1 MKINMQQ
8 FKNLFFGTA
17 MAFVAMVALLSCE
30 NTNTKDSK
38 EIAQEHNDAKFANDK
53 EDNAD
58 LLVNAAEMN
67 LMVAQLGRLA
77 QTKGSIAKVQE
88 VGKTMEED
96 HNKASE
102 ELSKLA
108 QQKQVTI
115 PLVLTEE
122 GLEAHKRLIETNAA
136 DFDFDKEYIDL
147 MVSTHKDAIRDFE
160 EAANDSSDPEIR
172 SWASKMLPSLR
183 EHLDTFITYQNQ
195 LNRM

>member
-1 MKINMQQ
+1 MKKNMQQ

-17 MAFVAMVALLSCE
+17 MAFVAMVALLSCD
-30 NTNTKDSK
+30 NTNTRDSK

-58 LLVNAAEMN
+58 FLVNAAEMN

-122 GLEAHKRLIETNAA
+122 GLEAHKRLIETNTA